1 MYKPKI
7 LLTIFS
13 ILLFIGFINAQCP
26 APKAYTNPVI
36 PGFFPDPSVVRVG
49 EDYYCVN
56 STFEFFPAIVIS
68 HSKDLV
74 NWQQIGHV
82 FLNKR

>member
-1 MYKPKI
+1 MNKSKI

-13 ILLFIGFINAQCP
+13 ILLFIGIMNAQCP
-26 APKAYTNPVI
+26 APKSFTNPVI

-56 STFEFFPAIVIS
+56 STFIFFIVWFS
-68 HSKDLV
+68 
-74 NWQQIGHV
+74 
-82 FLNKR
+82 